1 MDMPTNCTIDIQ
13 EGQQNMWLLV
23 MHLGIN
29 IEICSSTATKTAHPL
44 ESLESRSENDSD
56 ASDVEGEMNECVTS
70 TGSSADVVW
79 GPDPSHR
86 EEGPSSRCEGW
97 ICCDNIWYIT

>member
-1 MDMPTNCTIDIQ
+1 
-13 EGQQNMWLLV
+13 

-29 IEICSSTATKTAHPL
+29 IEICSSTATMTAHPL

-70 TGSSADVVW
+70 TGSSADVV
-79 GPDPSHR
+79 
-86 EEGPSSRCEGW
+86 
-97 ICCDNIWYIT
+97 